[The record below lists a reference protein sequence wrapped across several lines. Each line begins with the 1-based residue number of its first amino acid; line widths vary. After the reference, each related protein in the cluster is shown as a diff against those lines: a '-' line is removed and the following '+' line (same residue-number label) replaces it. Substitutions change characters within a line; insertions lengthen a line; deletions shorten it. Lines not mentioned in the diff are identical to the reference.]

1 MITLADIDKL
11 KNQFYLDSEE
21 EGFALRPNA
30 ILLTEEQFTDLLNE
44 MGVEAIDDENATTES
59 ILGMD
64 VILAE
69 GLEYPRVIRL

>member
-30 ILLTEEQFTDLLNE
+30 ILLTEEQFSELLKE
-44 MGVEAIDDENATTES
+44 IGVEDEENITTES